1 MNFVHLSSSLEDY
14 LEAIYYLEK
23 ENKVAR
29 VTDISRHLKI
39 KKSSV
44 TRALKQLAA
53 RELVNYEAY
62 KYITLT
68 GTGEM
73 LAARITRK
81 HNLLSDFL
89 QKILLFEPQPA
100 WEKACKMEHFINC
113 ADLTKFQDLLD
124 FMEKNPQIKQAWLD
138 FEHTKL

>member
-1 MNFVHLSSSLEDY
+1 MNFNHLSASLEDY

-62 KYITLT
+62 KFITLT

-81 HNLLSDFL
+81 HKLLSEFL
-89 QKILLFEPQPA
+89 QKVLLFPPEQA

-113 ADLTKFQDLLD
+113 AELTKFQDLID
-124 FMEKNPQIKQAWLD
+124 FMQENPQIEKAWLD
-138 FEHTKL
+138 FEHTNL